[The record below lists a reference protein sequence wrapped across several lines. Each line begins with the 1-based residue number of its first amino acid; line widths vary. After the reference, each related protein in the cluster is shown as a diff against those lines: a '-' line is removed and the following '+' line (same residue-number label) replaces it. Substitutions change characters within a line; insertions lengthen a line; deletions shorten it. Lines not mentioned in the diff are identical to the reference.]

1 MINIRGGTSTEVQ
14 WLRLRLPMQGV
25 WVPSLVGDLR
35 SHMPCGV
42 ATKNK
47 KIKITDTEYRLY
59 NNSLYCLH
67 NFLL

>member
-25 WVPSLVGDLR
+25 WVPYLVGDLR

-47 KIKITDTEYRLY
+47 KIKITG
-59 NNSLYCLH
+59 N
-67 NFLL
+67 